1 MGKDE
6 SEKPLVRFP
15 LAIDLKNARTIERK
29 VLEIN
34 PKKIKVGEVAVVQ
47 VPQWGGLTNQF
58 FAVMNVD
65 GKTILV
71 EQLTS
76 RKRKK
81 RMLKS
86 RKK

>member
-1 MGKDE
+1 MGKDD
-6 SEKPLVRFP
+6 SEKPVFRFP

-34 PKKIKVGEVAVVQ
+34 PKKIKVGEAIVVQ
-47 VPQWGGLTNQF
+47 VPQWWGLKNQS
-58 FAVMNVD
+58 FAVMND

-71 EQLTS
+71 KQLTN
-76 RKRKK
+76 RKRRK